1 MLFDLAGVLPV
12 QYIVKRACEVG
23 ENMCSRYVNIHQGE
37 LPAEITISSADT
49 RIIGFDFLIRGH
61 DHTLGNLI
69 QTWLVENHIQ
79 GEAKPKV
86 TYAGYSVPHPLRDE
100 IILRIGVED
109 GEEAT
114 ARLALAEAAKGC
126 VDMFQKL
133 RVAWNTAIGA
143 PVMASNVVRRRGP
156 KVAPVSK
163 IG

>member
-1 MLFDLAGVLPV
+1 
-12 QYIVKRACEVG
+12 
-23 ENMCSRYVNIHQGE
+23 MCSRYVNIHQGE

-61 DHTLGNLI
+61 DHTLGNLF

-133 RVAWNTAIGA
+133 RIAWQTVTGEAVQQSIA
-143 PVMASNVVRRRGP
+143 VRRNRP
-156 KVAPVSK
+156 KVAQST